1 MKRPHPHPLFPPRS
15 ICADYIQYTLHS
27 LSQLAPGN
35 PPWYFTLLN
44 MFNSHKQ
51 ADTPGCTNQACGF
64 RDHLSEIKELGY
76 DIYGL
81 SKDKPAALKRVCP
94 LSLPLL
100 LSPDLSHSYMNRHHP
115 PLKHLDMPPSP
126 FPLVSWADEKW
137 KTKKELNYTLLSDP
151 ESKLIKRYVPP
162 STPLS
167 NSCFRDPSLVFD
179 PKRSWWIRLG
189 AFIAPNKYVP
199 YSLFLFSPPN
209 HNSNLQSPISHN
221 PPAF

>member
-100 LSPDLSHSYMNRHHP
+100 LSPDLSHSYMNLHSASSKTTDQATFDLPIDELSWWTVENKEGIELYP
-115 PLKHLDMPPSP
+115 PLGPRIEID
-126 FPLVSWADEKW
+126 
-137 KTKKELNYTLLSDP
+137 KT
-151 ESKLIKRYVPP
+151 V
-162 STPLS
+162 
-167 NSCFRDPSLVFD
+167 CPSLYSPLQLLF
-179 PKRSWWIRLG
+179 PWPFARIRSEKKLM
-189 AFIAPNKYVP
+189 N
-199 YSLFLFSPPN
+199 
-209 HNSNLQSPISHN
+209 
-221 PPAF
+221 